1 MIQVKTFKGTEFQQ
15 EELEDQLNNWIKENN
30 IKVVDIKISLSP
42 QSSSDRKRV
51 GMRDLSSDLL
61 YAVIYE
67 TE

>member
-1 MIQVKTFKGTEFQQ
+1 MIQVKTFKGTEFEQ
-15 EELEDQLNNWIKENN
+15 EELETQLNNWIRENN

-42 QSSSDRKRV
+42 QSTSNRQRV